1 MYHRYQFI
9 HVNRLR
15 HMVIHADRQRLFA
28 VLGKGVRRHRDNRD
42 VRLLRVAEPAY
53 HLGRRVAV
61 LYRHLNVHQNERIVP
76 CRRFVQ
82 LFRAVHAVFRAV
94 NDKSDL
100 AQHRNRDFRVQVVV
114 LREKNALAAQNTH
127 IRAVLGFFRLR
138 VLERREPARHMAKRT
153 AKKTANSGVRFDDKR
168 TRLKTGEIQR
178 KNGTYEYRW
187 TTRDGKR
194 HSVYAPTLDKLR
206 EYEEQVIVDR
216 HDGIKTDVKALS
228 VNDVFDLW
236 CNLKRGVKDST
247 MKNYIYMY
255 EMFVRPTF
263 GKKRLVTVKKSDV
276 RGFYNRLADEKILKI
291 STIDGIHN
299 VLHQVFQ
306 VAVDDDYIRNN
317 PTDNMLKELKQ
328 AHCMDSEKRKALT
341 MEEEKIFLEYLMQ
354 KPKYRHWYPVFY
366 IMANTGMRVGEI
378 TGLRWRDID
387 FDEGLISVNHTLVY
401 YNHRDEH
408 GCYYSINTPKTKAGE
423 RTIPMTDQV
432 KNAFQMGREYQEEV
446 GISSIDRIDGYD
458 DFVFVNRFGMVQ
470 SQSTLNTAIKR
481 IMRDCNGEIL
491 DNAVPGKEPTL
502 LPDFSCHSLRHTFAT
517 RLCESGT
524 NIKVIQD
531 VLGHADVS
539 TTMNIYV
546 DVTNELKKNELKSF
560 SAYMEGA

>member
-1 MYHRYQFI
+1 
-9 HVNRLR
+9 
-15 HMVIHADRQRLFA
+15 
-28 VLGKGVRRHRDNRD
+28 
-42 VRLLRVAEPAY
+42 
-53 HLGRRVAV
+53 
-61 LYRHLNVHQNERIVP
+61 
-76 CRRFVQ
+76 
-82 LFRAVHAVFRAV
+82 
-94 NDKSDL
+94 
-100 AQHRNRDFRVQVVV
+100 
-114 LREKNALAAQNTH
+114 
-127 IRAVLGFFRLR
+127 
-138 VLERREPARHMAKRT
+138 MAKRT

-299 VLHQVFQ
+299 ILHQVFQ

-432 KNAFQMGREYQEEV
+432 KNAFQMEREYQEEV

-470 SQSTLNTAIKR
+470 SQSTLNKAIKR

-502 LPDFSCHSLRHTFAT
+502 LPDFSCYSLRHTFAT

-546 DVTNELKKNELKSF
+546 DVTNELKRNELKSF
-560 SAYMEGA
+560 SAYMEGV

>member
-1 MYHRYQFI
+1 MRSDGDGGVRAPRPTDKRKAPQRGAIPCHISAKPKQAGQAHRSAPHKIPRKSQGVYLTFTPLPAPRRRGLVRRADERGVSQKVSSELFEYLGGTLSPLDIPRDKRYEFI

-76 CRRFVQ
+76 RRRFVQ

-127 IRAVLGFFRLR
+127 IRAVPGFFRLR

-276 RGFYNRLADEKILKI
+276 RGFYNRLADEKIPKI

-306 VAVDDDYIRNN
+306 VAVDDEYIRNN

-341 MEEEKIFLEYLMQ
+341 MEEK
-354 KPKYRHWYPVFY
+354 
-366 IMANTGMRVGEI
+366 
-378 TGLRWRDID
+378 
-387 FDEGLISVNHTLVY
+387 
-401 YNHRDEH
+401 
-408 GCYYSINTPKTKAGE
+408 
-423 RTIPMTDQV
+423 
-432 KNAFQMGREYQEEV
+432 
-446 GISSIDRIDGYD
+446 
-458 DFVFVNRFGMVQ
+458 
-470 SQSTLNTAIKR
+470 
-481 IMRDCNGEIL
+481 
-491 DNAVPGKEPTL
+491 
-502 LPDFSCHSLRHTFAT
+502 
-517 RLCESGT
+517 
-524 NIKVIQD
+524 
-531 VLGHADVS
+531 
-539 TTMNIYV
+539 
-546 DVTNELKKNELKSF
+546 KSF
-560 SAYMEGA
+560 WNT

>member
-1 MYHRYQFI
+1 
-9 HVNRLR
+9 
-15 HMVIHADRQRLFA
+15 MVIHADRQRLFA
-28 VLGKGVRRHRDNRD
+28 VLGKGVRRHRDDRD

-76 CRRFVQ
+76 RRRFVQ

-127 IRAVLGFFRLR
+127 IRAVPGFLRLR

-432 KNAFQMGREYQEEV
+432 KNAFQMEREYQEKV

-470 SQSTLNTAIKR
+470 SQSTLNKAIKR

-517 RLCESGT
+517 RLCES
-524 NIKVIQD
+524 
-531 VLGHADVS
+531 
-539 TTMNIYV
+539 
-546 DVTNELKKNELKSF
+546 
-560 SAYMEGA
+560 

>member
-1 MYHRYQFI
+1 
-9 HVNRLR
+9 
-15 HMVIHADRQRLFA
+15 MVAGL
-28 VLGKGVRRHRDNRD
+28 
-42 VRLLRVAEPAY
+42 
-53 HLGRRVAV
+53 
-61 LYRHLNVHQNERIVP
+61 
-76 CRRFVQ
+76 
-82 LFRAVHAVFRAV
+82 
-94 NDKSDL
+94 
-100 AQHRNRDFRVQVVV
+100 
-114 LREKNALAAQNTH
+114 
-127 IRAVLGFFRLR
+127 
-138 VLERREPARHMAKRT
+138 
-153 AKKTANSGVRFDDKR
+153 
-168 TRLKTGEIQR
+168 
-178 KNGTYEYRW
+178 
-187 TTRDGKR
+187 
-194 HSVYAPTLDKLR
+194 YAPTLDKLR

-306 VAVDDDYIRNN
+306 VAVDDEYIRNN

-432 KNAFQMGREYQEEV
+432 KNAFQMEREYQEEV

-458 DFVFVNRFGMVQ
+458 DLVFVNRFGMVQ
-470 SQSTLNTAIKR
+470 SQSTLNKAIKR

>member
-1 MYHRYQFI
+1 
-9 HVNRLR
+9 
-15 HMVIHADRQRLFA
+15 
-28 VLGKGVRRHRDNRD
+28 
-42 VRLLRVAEPAY
+42 
-53 HLGRRVAV
+53 
-61 LYRHLNVHQNERIVP
+61 
-76 CRRFVQ
+76 
-82 LFRAVHAVFRAV
+82 
-94 NDKSDL
+94 
-100 AQHRNRDFRVQVVV
+100 
-114 LREKNALAAQNTH
+114 
-127 IRAVLGFFRLR
+127 
-138 VLERREPARHMAKRT
+138 MAKRT

-328 AHCMDSEKRKALT
+328 AHCMDSEKKKGTYNGRGKNLSGIPDAKTKIPALVPGV
-341 MEEEKIFLEYLMQ
+341 LHHGEY
-354 KPKYRHWYPVFY
+354 RN
-366 IMANTGMRVGEI
+366 AC
-378 TGLRWRDID
+378 WRDYRLAL
-387 FDEGLISVNHTLVY
+387 EGH
-401 YNHRDEH
+401 
-408 GCYYSINTPKTKAGE
+408 
-423 RTIPMTDQV
+423 
-432 KNAFQMGREYQEEV
+432 
-446 GISSIDRIDGYD
+446 
-458 DFVFVNRFGMVQ
+458 
-470 SQSTLNTAIKR
+470 
-481 IMRDCNGEIL
+481 
-491 DNAVPGKEPTL
+491 
-502 LPDFSCHSLRHTFAT
+502 
-517 RLCESGT
+517 
-524 NIKVIQD
+524 
-531 VLGHADVS
+531 
-539 TTMNIYV
+539 
-546 DVTNELKKNELKSF
+546 
-560 SAYMEGA
+560 

>member
-1 MYHRYQFI
+1 MESYNTIRRGDVF
-9 HVNRLR
+9 
-15 HMVIHADRQRLFA
+15 FA
-28 VLGKGVRRHRDNRD
+28 ELTGGVGSEQNGVRPVLVLQNDVGNRHSPTIIVAPLTSKGNKSMLPTH
-42 VRLLRVAEPAY
+42 VKIHGATRLLRNSTVLLEQIRTID
-53 HLGRRVAV
+53 RR
-61 LYRHLNVHQNERIVP
+61 
-76 CRRFVQ
+76 
-82 LFRAVHAVFRAV
+82 
-94 NDKSDL
+94 
-100 AQHRNRDFRVQVVV
+100 
-114 LREKNALAAQNTH
+114 
-127 IRAVLGFFRLR
+127 RLR
-138 VLERREPARHMAKRT
+138 GYVCS
-153 AKKTANSGVRFDDKR
+153 ANHDTMMQVD
-168 TRLKTGEIQR
+168 
-178 KNGTYEYRW
+178 
-187 TTRDGKR
+187 
-194 HSVYAPTLDKLR
+194 SVYAPTLDKLR

-306 VAVDDDYIRNN
+306 VAVDDEYIRNN

-387 FDEGLISVNHTLVY
+387 FDEGLISVNHTFVY

-432 KNAFQMGREYQEEV
+432 KNAFQMEREYQEEV

-470 SQSTLNTAIKR
+470 SQSTLNKAIKR
-481 IMRDCNGEIL
+481 IMRDCNGKIL